1 MIYQYISS
9 QQFAHMAQITVKLP
23 LGENKTFNVGLHY
36 WNSVKHGVFQRGYL
50 VLKTVGNNVVHL
62 AVTTEAMWERV
73 SLA

>member
-9 QQFAHMAQITVKLP
+9 EQFANMAQITVESP
-23 LGENKTFNVGLHY
+23 NGDTKTFNIGLNY

-50 VLKTVGNNVVHL
+50 FIKTVGNNVVHL